1 MKIIAFTG
9 PGGAGKNTAAEA
21 LATQWHTNEVAF
33 ATPLYDMAAA
43 ALGHTPE
50 QINQLEQQGDKAI
63 RALLEQLG
71 DVVRN
76 TIRPDYLI
84 VRLVDTL
91 RELEDSQDTPEL
103 AVITDLRTEEEA
115 YWVRA
120 MKGLVIHVSRP
131 EGTSTNQP
139 ITYAQGD
146 QYLLNN
152 GTEEDLTKTV
162 CAIVRGQMFAK
173 ICAVSPYYLGAAS

>member
-9 PGGAGKNTAAEA
+9 PGGASKNTAAEA
-21 LATQWHTNEVAF
+21 LGTEWHTNEVAF
-33 ATPLYDMAAA
+33 TAPLYDMAAA

-50 QINQLEQQGDKAI
+50 QINQLKQQGDKAI
-63 RALLEQLG
+63 RAMLEQLG

-120 MKGLVIHVSRP
+120 MRGLVIHVSRQ
-131 EGTSTNQP
+131 EGTSHSEHSTNQP
-139 ITYAQGD
+139 ITMEQGD
-146 QYLLNN
+146 GYLLNA
-152 GTEEDLTKTV
+152 GTVEDLHKE
-162 CAIVRGQMFAK
+162 AINAVRIALASKQ
-173 ICAVSPYYLGAAS
+173 VAA